1 MFFKAEMPQTPP
13 TIAPNI
19 FIYQSGIA
27 DSAIVKYCST
37 AAGSYSAQK
46 KGAANMEKDPRL
58 NQRSLSVRLAISHSE
73 LFD

>member
-13 TIAPNI
+13 TIEQKI
-19 FIYQSGIA
+19 WTYQSGIA
-27 DSAIVKYCST
+27 ASAIVKYCST
-37 AAGSYSAQK
+37 PAGSYSAQK